1 MNPIVEKVYQIG
13 IIPVIAFNSVDEAL
27 PLCKALAEGGLP
39 AAEVTFRTACA
50 EECIR
55 KIHEEMP
62 EMLLGAGTVLT
73 CDQADRAM
81 AAGASFIVA
90 PGFDPEVCK
99 HVIDKGGIMMP
110 GTASAGEM
118 QQAMNMGCEALK
130 FFPAEANGGV
140 GMLKNI
146 GAALKGARWMCTGGV
161 NAKNVNDYLGYDQIF
176 AVGGTWMCKSDV
188 IKAGD
193 WAKITAQSKE
203 AVDTMLGLHLIHV
216 GINTGNE
223 EEGMKVAT
231 LLGGLLNMKVAP
243 GNSSIF
249 VGNKEFEIMKT
260 HTTIGAD
267 MLEGMVQYRDSALVR
282 AARDICRWHHERYDG
297 SGYPDGLKGEE
308 IPISAQVVALVD
320 VYDALTSDRVYKK
333 AFPHEKAMRMI
344 LNGDCGAFNP
354 LLIDCLID
362 LQDRIIVEKDEQ
374 DSPPPISVNDE
385 GAGKSGSLIDE
396 GRPDDENGPTRKG

>member
-73 CDQADRAM
+73 CEQADRAM
-81 AAGASFIVA
+81 AAGASFI
-90 PGFDPEVCK
+90 
-99 HVIDKGGIMMP
+99 KGGIMMP
-110 GTASAGEM
+110 GTCSAGEM

-203 AVDTMLGLHLIHV
+203 AVDTMLGLKLLHV

-223 EEGMKVAT
+223 EEAMKVAN
-231 LLGGLLNMKVAP
+231 LIGAMLNMKVAP

-249 VGNKEFEIMKT
+249 VGNKEFEIMKKPGRGT
-260 HTTIGAD
+260 NGHIAIGCNNVDRAIYHLSQRGVKFDLDSKNVKNGKTVACYMAD
-267 MLEGMVQYRDSALVR
+267 EIAGFAFHLVQA
-282 AARDICRWHHERYDG
+282 
-297 SGYPDGLKGEE
+297 
-308 IPISAQVVALVD
+308 
-320 VYDALTSDRVYKK
+320 
-333 AFPHEKAMRMI
+333 
-344 LNGDCGAFNP
+344 
-354 LLIDCLID
+354 
-362 LQDRIIVEKDEQ
+362 
-374 DSPPPISVNDE
+374 
-385 GAGKSGSLIDE
+385 
-396 GRPDDENGPTRKG
+396 

>member
-27 PLCKALAEGGLP
+27 PLCKALADGGLP

-73 CDQADRAM
+73 TEQADRAM

-110 GTASAGEM
+110 GTCSAGEM

-146 GAALKGARWMCTGGV
+146 GAALKSARWMCTGGV

-188 IKAGD
+188 IKAHD

-203 AVDTMLGLHLIHV
+203 AVDTMLGLKLMHV
-216 GINTGNE
+216 GINTENE
-223 EEGMKVAT
+223 EEAMKLANLIGSLHQWPHRHRLQQRRPCHLPPVSARREVRSGQQEREERQDHR
-231 LLGGLLNMKVAP
+231 LLLCRRDRRLCIPPGSGLSSGSPIRESPAAP
-243 GNSSIF
+243 GMPRSRRS
-249 VGNKEFEIMKT
+249 
-260 HTTIGAD
+260 
-267 MLEGMVQYRDSALVR
+267 
-282 AARDICRWHHERYDG
+282 
-297 SGYPDGLKGEE
+297 
-308 IPISAQVVALVD
+308 
-320 VYDALTSDRVYKK
+320 
-333 AFPHEKAMRMI
+333 
-344 LNGDCGAFNP
+344 
-354 LLIDCLID
+354 
-362 LQDRIIVEKDEQ
+362 
-374 DSPPPISVNDE
+374 
-385 GAGKSGSLIDE
+385 
-396 GRPDDENGPTRKG
+396 

>member
-1 MNPIVEKVYQIG
+1 MNSVLERVYEIG
-13 IIPVIAFNSVDEAL
+13 IIPVIAFNSVDEAI
-27 PLCKALAEGGLP
+27 PLCKALMDGGLP
-39 AAEVTFRTACA
+39 AAEVTFRTSCA
-50 EECIR
+50 EECIK
-55 KIHEEMP
+55 KIHEELP
-62 EMLLGAGTVLT
+62 NMLLGAGTVLT
-73 CDQADRAM
+73 IDQADRAM

-223 EEGMKVAT
+223 EEAAKIA
-231 LLGGLLNMKVAP
+231 GLISTMLNMKVTP

-249 VGNKEFEIMKT
+249 VGKKEFEIMKKPGRGT
-260 HTTIGAD
+260 HGHIAILTNNVDRAIYHLSQRGVKFDMDSKNVKDGKTIAIYFAD
-267 MLEGMVQYRDSALVR
+267 EVAGFAIHLVQ
-282 AARDICRWHHERYDG
+282 
-297 SGYPDGLKGEE
+297 K
-308 IPISAQVVALVD
+308 
-320 VYDALTSDRVYKK
+320 
-333 AFPHEKAMRMI
+333 
-344 LNGDCGAFNP
+344 
-354 LLIDCLID
+354 
-362 LQDRIIVEKDEQ
+362 
-374 DSPPPISVNDE
+374 
-385 GAGKSGSLIDE
+385 
-396 GRPDDENGPTRKG
+396 